1 MIEQPDIEIYIKNA
15 DLNEIQAWLGS
26 HFDVVPE
33 GDISDIN
40 IASPRTNEVEL
51 QRAGLPVP
59 LVITPQAAGKAYLSV
74 WFKSPKTPWQNDLE
88 CAQSALERF
97 DTEVR
102 CSAESWAEEEP
113 EHSEKWWK
121 LTRTSKDLVSW
132 G

>member
-1 MIEQPDIEIYIKNA
+1 MTKQPDIEIYIKNA
-15 DLNEIQAWLGS
+15 NLNDIQLWLSS
-26 HFDVVPE
+26 HFDVVPN
-33 GDISDIN
+33 DIVDIN
-40 IASPRTNEVEL
+40 TSSPRTNEIEL
-51 QRAGLPVP
+51 ELADDQIP

-74 WFKSPKTPWQNDLE
+74 WFKSPRTPWNNDLE